1 MNNCQFYKKIYAAI
15 AVCILAVSCGSDIK
29 IDPSRKVLFDDGWS
43 FRFAS
48 EPESAM
54 RPVDIPHDWS
64 VEPEAATLA
73 GLDSGPF
80 DPDGDYQKGFMLG
93 GTAVYRNSF
102 TLDSND
108 AGKNVILYFEGVYN
122 RSKVKVNGLEAG
134 SNVYGY
140 QSFRVDITSLCK
152 PYPEV
157 NTVEVLCENEGKNT
171 RWYSGSGMFRN
182 VWLMKIPKNNIDEW
196 NVFARTLSA
205 DRKSATVLLTSD
217 VPYDARVDI
226 YSPNGKKVASG
237 KLSEKINIKKPALW
251 SPDSPSV
258 YKAVV
263 SNGDDQ
269 VCIKFGIRTISVSR
283 EQGFLLNGEPLLLKG
298 GCVHHDHGILGAASY
313 DMAEDRKIQ
322 LLKDNGYN
330 AVRCSH
336 NLPSEHFLDACDS
349 IGIMV
354 LDECFDQW
362 LRAKNEDDY
371 HLFFAERY
379 LEDLSTMIRR
389 DRNHPSV
396 VMWSI
401 GNEIPGRHTD
411 EGREAAAK
419 MRECIYALDGTRPVT
434 AALCTWDDFPMNW
447 TEDSQKAAESLDVV
461 GYNYIDRAYERDLEK
476 YPERIILGTESY
488 AARAANMWNH
498 VEAQTAVI
506 GDFVWTAQDY
516 LGESGIG
523 YAMFNR
529 PGVRTPFFA
538 AYPYFNGWCG
548 DIDLIGQKKPQS
560 YYRDVIWGEAPVTVG
575 VRLPAPDGYMARV
588 SGWGYGPE
596 VNAWEDPA
604 VFFTEHNIP
613 NIVHE
618 AEGETFDLAAALET
632 LSSKPI
638 TVRVYSRAG
647 AVRLYL
653 NGRLL
658 GEKSPDEL
666 HVAEF
671 QTVYE
676 PGTLTAVNV
685 EDGKE
690 TDRFDL
696 CSSGKAAKLILLAD
710 KKEIA
715 PDGRALCY
723 VTAKLVD
730 ADGRMVQDF
739 ENKVKFSVDNGRLLA
754 SGNANPTD
762 MESFRNP
769 EPRLYGGC
777 ALAIV
782 SAPAGTSGKIRLTA
796 SVAGIPDASVIID
809 VR

>member
-1 MNNCQFYKKIYAAI
+1 MNHSYFLLLFVAI
-15 AVCILAVSCGSDIK
+15 TACIITVSCRREVK
-29 IDPSRKVLFDDGWS
+29 ADPSRKVLFDDGWT

-48 EPESAM
+48 EPEASI
-54 RPVDIPHDWS
+54 RPVDVPHDWS
-64 VEPEAATLA
+64 VEPEAARLA

-93 GTAVYRNSF
+93 GTGIYRNSF
-102 TLDSND
+102 TLAADD
-108 AGKNVILYFEGVYN
+108 ADKSVVLYFEGVYN
-122 RSKVKVNGLEAG
+122 RSRVKVNGIEAG

-140 QSFRVDITSLCK
+140 QSFRVDVTPMCK

-171 RWYSGSGMFRN
+171 RWYSGSGMFRH
-182 VWLMKIPKNNIDEW
+182 VWLMKVPEKGIDEW
-196 NVFARTLSA
+196 DIFARTVAA
-205 DRKSATVLLTSD
+205 DKSSATVLVTSD
-217 VPYDARVDI
+217 VPTDAKVDI
-226 YSPNGKKVASG
+226 YAPGGRKVASG
-237 KLSEKINIKKPALW
+237 RLSEEIKVKKPALW

-263 SNGDDQ
+263 SNGDDL

-283 EQGFLLNGEPLLLKG
+283 ENGFLLNGEPLLLKG
-298 GCVHHDHGILGAASY
+298 GCVHHDHGLLGAASY

-336 NLPSEHFLDACDS
+336 NLPSEHFLEACDS
-349 IGIMV
+349 LGVMV

-362 LRAKNEDDY
+362 FMAKNDDDY
-371 HLFFAERY
+371 HLFFAEQY
-379 LEDLSTMIRR
+379 LDDLSTMLRR

-419 MRECIYALDGTRPVT
+419 MRERIYALDGTRPVT
-434 AALCTWDDFPMNW
+434 AALCTWDNLPMNW
-447 TEDSQKAAESLDVV
+447 MEDSWKAAESLDVV
-461 GYNYIDRAYERDLEK
+461 GYNYIDWAYERDLENH
-476 YPERIILGTESY
+476 PDRIILGTESY
-488 AARAANMWNH
+488 ASRAANMWNH
-498 VEAQTAVI
+498 VEASPAII

-560 YYRDVIWGEAPVTVG
+560 YYRDVIWEESAVTIG
-575 VRLPAPDGYMARV
+575 VRLPAPDGYAPRV

-618 AEGETFDLAAALET
+618 AEGETFDRDAALET
-632 LSSKPI
+632 ISSKPM

-647 AVRLYL
+647 SVRLYL

-658 GEKSPDEL
+658 GEQAPNDL

-671 QTVYE
+671 QATYE

-685 EDGKE
+685 DNGNE
-690 TDRFDL
+690 TDRFEL
-696 CSSGKAAKLILLAD
+696 CTSGKPARLKLVAD
-710 KKEIA
+710 KKTIS

-723 VTAKLVD
+723 VTAELVD
-730 ADGRMVQDF
+730 TDGRRVQDF
-739 ENKVKFSVDNGRLLA
+739 ESKVKFSVDNGRLLA
-754 SGNANPTD
+754 CGNANPTD

-782 SAPAGTSGKIRLTA
+782 SAPEGTHGKIRLTA
-796 SVAGIPDASVIID
+796 CIAGLPDSDIIIN

>member
-1 MNNCQFYKKIYAAI
+1 MVMAAI
-15 AVCILAVSCGSDIK
+15 MLAVSCANDLRP
-29 IDPSRKVLFDDGWS
+29 DPSRKVLFDDGWM

-48 EPESAM
+48 EPEAAI
-54 RPVDIPHDWS
+54 RPVNIPHDWS
-64 VEPEAATLA
+64 VEPEAVSLA

-80 DPDGDYQKGFMLG
+80 DPEGDYQKAYMSG
-93 GTAVYRNSF
+93 GSAVYRNSF
-102 TLDSND
+102 ILDRED
-108 AGKNVILYFEGVYN
+108 AGKNVVLYFEGVYN
-122 RSKVKVNGLEAG
+122 RSRVLVNGMEAG

-140 QSFRVDITSLCK
+140 QSFRVDVTSLCR
-152 PYPEV
+152 PYPET

-171 RWYSGSGMFRN
+171 RWYSGSGMFRH
-182 VWLMKIPKNNIDEW
+182 VWLMKLPGNHLDEW
-196 NVFARTLSA
+196 DIFVRTLTADSSSA
-205 DRKSATVLLTSD
+205 SVVVDSD
-217 VPYDARVDI
+217 VPSDAEVDI
-226 YSPNGKKVASG
+226 YSPKGRKVASG
-237 KLSEKINIKKPALW
+237 KFAEEIRINKPALW
-251 SPDSPSV
+251 SPDSPSL

-263 SNGDDQ
+263 SNGDDRI
-269 VCIKFGIRTISVSR
+269 CIRFGIRVVSVSR
-283 EQGFLLNGEPLLLKG
+283 EKGFLLNGEPLLLKG
-298 GCVHHDHGILGAASY
+298 GCVHHDHGLLGAASY

-322 LLKDNGYN
+322 LLKDNGFN

-336 NLPSEHFLDACDS
+336 NLPSEHFLEACDS
-349 IGIMV
+349 IGMMV

-362 LRAKNEDDY
+362 FMAKNDDDY

-379 LEDLSTMIRR
+379 LEDLSTMIHR

-419 MRECIYALDGTRPVT
+419 MRERIYALDGTRPVT
-434 AALCTWDDFPMNW
+434 AALCTWDNLPMNW
-447 TEDSQKAAESLDVV
+447 MEDSQKAAESLDVV
-461 GYNYIDRAYERDLEK
+461 GYNYIDWAYERDLENH
-476 YPERIILGTESY
+476 PDRIILGTESY
-488 AARAANMWNH
+488 ASRAANMWNL

-529 PGVRTPFFA
+529 PGVETPFFA

-548 DIDLIGQKKPQS
+548 DLDLIGQKKPQS
-560 YYRDVIWGEAPVTVG
+560 FYRDVIWGEAPITIG
-575 VRLPAPDGYMARV
+575 VRLPAPDGYRAHV

-604 VFFTEHNIP
+604 IFFTEHNLP

-618 AEGETFDLAAALET
+618 ADGEEFDLAGALAT
-632 LSSKPI
+632 LSSKPL
-638 TVRVYSRAG
+638 TVRVYSRAE

-653 NGRLL
+653 NGKLL
-658 GEKSPDEL
+658 GEQVPDDL
-666 HVAEF
+666 HIAAF

-685 EDGKE
+685 ENGEEKN
-690 TDRFDL
+690 
-696 CSSGKAAKLILLAD
+696 CSVLSTSGRPSRLLLLAD
-710 KKEIA
+710 KTKIA
-715 PDGRALCY
+715 ADGRALCY

-730 ADGRMVQDF
+730 ADGRTIQDF
-739 ENKVKFSVDNGRLLA
+739 ERKVKFSVDNGKLLA
-754 SGNANPTD
+754 CGNANPTD

-782 SAPAGTSGKIRLTA
+782 SAPAGTTGKIRLTA
-796 SVAGIPDASVIID
+796 SADGLPDASIV
-809 VR
+809 VGVQ